1 MNPSSKISSKRE
13 GASVE
18 VRGLSRSYGAVV
30 ALRAVDLA
38 VEPGE
43 FVSLL
48 GPSGC
53 GKTTLLRCIAGL
65 IAPTSGDVLLDGR
78 DITNLPVHRR
88 GLGMVFQSY
97 ALFPHMTV
105 AENVGFGLRMRGK
118 ATAEAQKHI
127 AEALALL
134 QMQGLEQRYPTELSG
149 GQQQRVAL
157 ARSLVTRPKVL
168 LLDEPFGALDA
179 QLRDAMQIELRRM
192 LRRLGVTTVF
202 VTHDQHEAFTMSDR
216 VAVMSAGELQ
226 QLDTPSA
233 IYNRPKTP
241 FVAEFIGQVNRFEG
255 TIRGCE
261 GRASVVLV
269 EGRDQPMLAEIG
281 ADDIPSGN
289 RVQIMVRPE
298 RIVIASPG
306 PSPGRNAQSGI
317 VSDIIFSGEK
327 VSIFIDTAIGSL
339 EVHQF
344 SASTENGTRIAIGEP
359 LVATWDPSDTMV
371 FLAS

>member
-1 MNPSSKISSKRE
+1 MNPTSTTPGKRE

-18 VRGLSRSYGAVV
+18 VRGLSRSYDAVV

-38 VEPGE
+38 VAPGE

-65 IAPTSGDVLLDGR
+65 IAPTAGDVLVDGR
-78 DITNLPVHRR
+78 DITHLPVHRR

-105 AENVGFGLRMRGK
+105 AENVGFGLRMRGM

-134 QMQGLEQRYPTELSG
+134 QMQGLEQRYPGQLSG

-192 LRRLGVTTVF
+192 QRRLGVTTVF

-216 VAVMSAGELQ
+216 VAVMSGGELQ

-255 TIRGCE
+255 TMRGCE

-269 EGRDQPMLAEIG
+269 DGRDEPILAETG
-281 ADDIPSGN
+281 ADQISSGH

-306 PSPGRNAQSGI
+306 SSPGRNAQSGI
-317 VSDIIFSGEK
+317 VSDIVFSGEK
-327 VSIFIDTAIGSL
+327 VSIFIDTAIGPL

-371 FLAS
+371 FAAK

>member
-1 MNPSSKISSKRE
+1 MTPSSTTPGQRA

-18 VRGLSRSYGAVV
+18 VRGLSRSYDAVV
-30 ALRAVDLA
+30 ALRAVDFS

-43 FVSLL
+43 FMSLL

-65 IAPTSGDVLLDGR
+65 IAPTSGDVLVDGR
-78 DITNLPVHRR
+78 DITHLPVHRR

-105 AENVGFGLRMRGK
+105 AENVGFGLRMRGM
-118 ATAEAQKHI
+118 ATADAQKHI

-134 QMQGLEQRYPTELSG
+134 QMHGLEQRYPAQLSG

-157 ARSLVTRPKVL
+157 ARSLVTHPKVL

-216 VAVMSAGELQ
+216 VAVMSGGELQ

-261 GRASVVLV
+261 GRASVLLV
-269 EGRDQPMLAEIG
+269 EGREEPILAETG
-281 ADDIPSGN
+281 ADGIASGN

-298 RIVIASPG
+298 RITIASPG
-306 PSPGRNAQSGI
+306 SSPGRNAQSGI
-317 VSDIIFSGEK
+317 VTDIVFSGEK
-327 VSIFIDTAIGSL
+327 VSIFVDTAMGPL

-344 SASTENGTRIAIGEP
+344 SASTENGTRIAIGER
-359 LVATWDPSDTMV
+359 LVATWDPTDTMV
-371 FLAS
+371 FSAS